1 MEVISLVEMSST
13 NSETLVCAIE
23 KKTYFVKKTLALKKD
38 NSVAKIVQIQC
49 QVSIMLCK
57 EECGIMHPMQY
68 T

>member
-13 NSETLVCAIE
+13 NSETVVCAIE
-23 KKTYFVKKTLALKKD
+23 KVLCEKTLALKKD
-38 NSVAKIVQIQC
+38 NSIAKIVQIQC
-49 QVSIMLCK
+49 RVSIMLCK